1 MTVFDPSYWLLD
13 LSTVTGKK
21 VIYAPFIPIIAGYF
35 GWLRRKEQ
43 HRITGKVSVRWLGM
57 GYAETLALLGQ
68 GGSVSYVA
76 CMETAL

>member
-1 MTVFDPSYWLLD
+1 MTVFDPSHWLLD

-43 HRITGKVSVRWLGM
+43 HRITGKVSVR
-57 GYAETLALLGQ
+57 
-68 GGSVSYVA
+68 
-76 CMETAL
+76 